1 MKPVLTLLDR
11 TLKLARYPQ
20 RKNETLQAWDA
31 ADEYLINHTHDIV
44 LDPQRPIL
52 IFNDSFGALSCW
64 LAEKG
69 QVTSISDSYVAQQGC
84 SQNLAA
90 NELPAVT
97 QIDCLA
103 DLPANPQLVLIKLPK
118 SNRLLTWQLQQL
130 CHLVPEDC
138 VIIGAGKAK
147 EIHTSTLKLCEKYL
161 GETKTSLAVKKA
173 RLVFIKPDKSLAKPM
188 PTPKTWDVPE
198 HEFTLANHANVFSG
212 ESLDIGG
219 RFLLDHIPQDPNLK
233 HIIDLG
239 CGNGVISLKAAKLNP
254 QAKVT
259 SVDESY
265 MAVASCG
272 ENAKLN
278 LDNPEQI
285 HAIVNNCLDGLE
297 AESADMVLCNPP
309 FHQQNAVTDHIAW
322 QMFCDAQQVLRPNG
336 QLIVI
341 GNRQLGYDEKM
352 KRIFGNVQKIA
363 QNNKFIIYKSGK

>member
-1 MKPVLTLLDR
+1 MKPALTLLDR
-11 TLKLARYPQ
+11 TLHLSRYPQ

-31 ADEYLINHTHDIV
+31 ADEYLINHTHDMA

-52 IFNDSFGALSCW
+52 ILNDSFGALSCW
-64 LAEKG
+64 FAEKG

-84 SQNLAA
+84 RQNLAA
-90 NELPAVT
+90 NELPAIT
-97 QIDCLA
+97 QLDCLA
-103 DLPANPQLVLIKLPK
+103 TLPANPQLVLIKLPK
-118 SNRLLTWQLQQL
+118 NNRLLTWQLQQL
-130 CHLVPEDC
+130 CHLVPDDC

-147 EIHTSTLKLCEKYL
+147 EIHTSTLKLCEKFL

-173 RLVFIKPDKSLAKPM
+173 RLVFIKADKTLAKPM

-198 HEFTLANHANVFSG
+198 HGFTLTNHANVFSG

-233 HIIDLG
+233 QIIDLG
-239 CGNGVISLKAAKLNP
+239 CGNGVISLKAAQLNP
-254 QAKVT
+254 QANIT

-265 MAVASCG
+265 MAAASCR

-297 AESADMVLCNPP
+297 ADWADLVLCNPP

-352 KRIFGNVQKIA
+352 KRIFGNVKKIA
-363 QNNKFIIYKSGK
+363 QNSKFIIYQSGK

>member
-1 MKPVLTLLDR
+1 MKPALTLLDR
-11 TLKLARYPQ
+11 TLHLARYPQ

-31 ADEYLINHTHDIV
+31 ADEYLINHSHDMV

-64 LAEKG
+64 FAEKG
-69 QVTSISDSYVAQQGC
+69 PVTSVSDSYIAQQGC
-84 SQNLAA
+84 RQNLAA
-90 NELPAVT
+90 NALPDVT
-97 QIDCLA
+97 PLDCLA
-103 DLPANPQLVLIKLPK
+103 ELPANPQLVLIKLPK
-118 SNRLLTWQLQQL
+118 NNRLLTWQLQQL
-130 CHLVPEDC
+130 CHLVPDDC
-138 VIIGAGKAK
+138 IIIGAGKAK

-173 RLVFIKPDKSLAKPM
+173 RLVFIKADKTLAKPM
-188 PTPKTWDVPE
+188 PAPKTWDVPE
-198 HEFTLANHANVFSG
+198 HGLTLTNHANVFSG

-219 RFLLDHIPQDPNLK
+219 RFLLEHIPQDPSLNN
-233 HIIDLG
+233 IIDLG
-239 CGNGVISLKAAKLNP
+239 CGNGVISLKAAQLNP
-254 QAKVT
+254 QAKIT

-265 MAVASCG
+265 MAVASCQ

-297 AESADMVLCNPP
+297 ADWADLVLCNPP
-309 FHQQNAVTDHIAW
+309 FHQQNAITDHIAW
-322 QMFCDAQQVLRPNG
+322 QMFCDAQQVLRPRG

-352 KRIFGNVQKIA
+352 KRIFGNVKKIA
-363 QNNKFIIYKSGK
+363 QNSKFIIYQSGK